1 MALIKRSSIEDVK
14 ARVSLYDVVSPTVAL
29 RKAGSEW
36 RGLSPF
42 NEERTPSFFVSP
54 DKGLYKC
61 FSSGKAGDIFTFV
74 METERLNFTEAVET
88 LAERFGI
95 KLEYEEGSAP
105 RASRSLRQEL
115 FFVHEIATD
124 YFHESLFEQNGAAV
138 ETRKYWEENRAFP
151 IALAEDFKIG
161 LAPLD
166 GRELIDR
173 CLKQEISLE
182 ALKNSGLFYQRG
194 SHLSPSALW
203 PRFRGRLMIPI
214 RDHQGRVVAFT
225 ARQLE
230 ITPADDP
237 ARDAKYINSPE
248 TPLFN
253 KSSLLFGLDRARME
267 ASDENPFLL
276 VEGQLDV
283 LRCWQNGLKTAVAPQ
298 GTAITEQQLHLLRRY
313 SSRIDCLLDGDAA
326 GERAAL
332 RILPMALKLGLEIRF
347 LLLPKGQDP
356 DTLLAEGKE
365 EAWEKIMKNPASAMK
380 FATSVILPNPREA
393 TPQRKAQA
401 AATLYEIIASADSE
415 VAQIDYLDEATA
427 LLHLDRTGARND
439 FNNYKAARRT
449 RRPPAATTESTPKK
463 SSDGKML
470 TTAEESL
477 LLLCLHYPELGKPL
491 AERIDP
497 DWLETDSLAGRLL
510 NLALAEFEHD
520 MWEGPET
527 LEQMLET
534 QDERDFLHSLTFTAP
549 ELDNPTAIANEALQY
564 LYKNAIISI
573 IRSIEVEIAG
583 MTETLD
589 AAVISLQR
597 KRSKYRRMLLQPPQ
611 L

>member
-29 RKAGSEW
+29 RKVGSEW

-42 NEERTPSFFVSP
+42 NEEKTPSFYISP

-88 LAERFGI
+88 IAERFGI
-95 KLEYEEGSAP
+95 KIEYEEGSGP
-105 RASRSLRQEL
+105 RESRSLRQEL
-115 FFVHEIATD
+115 YLIHEIATD
-124 YFHESLFEQNGAAV
+124 YFHEALFAANDAAK
-138 ETRKYWEENRAFP
+138 ETRRYWEENRAFP
-151 IALAEDFKIG
+151 IELAKEFKIG

-173 CLKQEISLE
+173 CLKQKVSLE
-182 ALKNSGLFYQRG
+182 ALKNAGLFYQRG
-194 SHLSPSALW
+194 SHLSPTALW

-253 KSSLLFGLDRARME
+253 KSALLFGLDRARME

-283 LRCWQNGLKTAVAPQ
+283 LRCWQKGLTTAVAPQ

-332 RILPMALKLGLEIRF
+332 RILPMALKIGLEIRF
-347 LLLPKGQDP
+347 LVLPKGQDP
-356 DTLLAEGKE
+356 DNLLAKGTRE
-365 EAWEKIMKNPASAMK
+365 EWDQIATNPVSAMK
-380 FATSVILPNPREA
+380 FAASLILPNPRKA
-393 TPQRKAQA
+393 TPQQKAQA
-401 AATLYEIIASADSE
+401 AATFFEIIAAAGSE
-415 VAQIDYLDEATA
+415 VAQFDYLDEAA
-427 LLHLDRTGARND
+427 HLLQLDRTGARND
-439 FNNYKAARRT
+439 FIKYKATKAKRRA
-449 RRPPAATTESTPKK
+449 PIVAKEISKD
-463 SSDGKML
+463 SEDGKML

-497 DWLETDSLAGRLL
+497 AWLETDSLAGRLL
-510 NLALAEFEHD
+510 NLTLAEFEHD

-534 QDERDFLHSLTFTAP
+534 KDERDFLHSLTFETP
-549 ELDNPTAIANEALQY
+549 DLDNPTTIANEALQY

-573 IRSIEVEIAG
+573 IRRIEVEIAG